1 VTAEWL
7 PHLKK
12 LTNLRTLKM
21 RETKLTDADL
31 KELAA
36 FPKLESINLHGS
48 GIAEAGVEALRA
60 KLPQAKITR

>member
-1 VTAEWL
+1 
-7 PHLKK
+7 
-12 LTNLRTLKM
+12 M